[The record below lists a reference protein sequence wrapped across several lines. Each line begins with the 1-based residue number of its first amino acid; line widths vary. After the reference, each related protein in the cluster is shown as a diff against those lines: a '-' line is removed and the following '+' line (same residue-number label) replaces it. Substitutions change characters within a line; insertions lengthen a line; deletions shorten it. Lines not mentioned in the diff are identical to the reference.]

1 MTYTDFDSDGLA
13 DELALAVALFLTLMA
28 AWEVIQSVTSSSEPA
43 PRTEQ
48 SVTLG
53 EDALRRLEDGEPVT
67 VQRWHGGDLE
77 LTGAQVI
84 DVQPVEDESD
94 D

>member
-13 DELALAVALFLTLMA
+13 DELAFALGLFITLMA
-28 AWEVIQSVTSSSEPA
+28 LWEAIQAVTSSSEPA

-48 SVTLG
+48 SVTLT

-67 VQRWHGGDLE
+67 VRRWHGGDLE
-77 LTGAQVI
+77 LSGTQVI
-84 DVQPVEDESD
+84 DAETVEESED
-94 D
+94 